1 MSKRKS
7 VTPTFKELLAD
18 LKPMTFW
25 EKADHLWT
33 YYKEWLLVVLLVFI
47 VVAFSA
53 TALMNS
59 YKKSLLSGM
68 LINVSMTQ
76 AGYNYMTEDYH
87 TYLGAT
93 PVWEVVQLDTTNF
106 SSLED
111 PTSMEDNYNK
121 SLMLMARV
129 SGQMLDYA
137 LLDKMALEFYAT
149 QEVFL
154 DLREFFTEDEI
165 AAMGDRVIWMQP
177 EPEEGYTVE
186 DYEPGELEPWA
197 MAVNVSDL
205 PFFQDNCSGET
216 VYFTMSGNHPNM
228 EAVRAFL
235 EYLMAWESPEN
246 A

>member
-25 EKADHLWT
+25 EKVDHLWT
-33 YYKEWLLVVLLVFI
+33 YYKEYLFVVLLVVI
-47 VVAFSA
+47 VVAFSV
-53 TALMNS
+53 TALLNS
-59 YKKSLLSGM
+59 SKKTLLSGM

-76 AGYNYMTEDYH
+76 VGYNYVTTDYH
-87 TYLGAT
+87 TYLEAT
-93 PVWEVVQLDTTNF
+93 PTWEVVQLDATNF

-121 SLMLMARV
+121 SMMLMARV

-154 DLREFFTEDEI
+154 DLQEFFTEEEI
-165 AAMGDRVIWMQP
+165 AAMGDRVIWMRP
-177 EPEEGYTVE
+177 EPEEGFTVE
-186 DYEPGELEPWA
+186 DYEPGELDPWII
-197 MAVNVSDL
+197 AVDLSDM
-205 PFFQDNCSGET
+205 PFFRDNCAGET
-216 VYFTMSGNHPNM
+216 VYFALSGNNPNI
-228 EAVRAFL
+228 EAIRAFL
-235 EYLMAWESPEN
+235 EYLTQWKGAEN
-246 A
+246 S

>member
-7 VTPTFKELLAD
+7 VTPTFKELLQD

-25 EKADHLWT
+25 EKVDHLWT
-33 YYKEWLLVVLLVFI
+33 YYKEYLFVVLLVAV
-47 VVAFSA
+47 VVAFSV
-53 TALMNS
+53 TALANS
-59 YKKSLLSGM
+59 NKKSLLSGM

-76 AGYNYMTEDYH
+76 TGYNYMTQDYH

-93 PVWEVVQLDTTNF
+93 PVWEVVQLDATNF

-121 SLMLMARV
+121 SMMLIARV
-129 SGQMLDYA
+129 GGQMLDYA
-137 LLDKMALEFYAT
+137 LVDKMALEFYAT

-154 DLREFFTEDEI
+154 DLREFFTEEEI
-165 AAMGDRVIWMQP
+165 AAMGDRVIWMAP
-177 EPEEGYTVE
+177 EPEEGYTAE
-186 DYEPGELEPWA
+186 DYEEGELDPWV
-197 MAVNVSDL
+197 MAVNVSDM
-205 PFFQDNCSGET
+205 PFFRENCPGET
-216 VYFTMSGNHPNM
+216 VYFTMAGNHPNM